1 MYKRVLV
8 AVGDYPEA
16 DRPLEYAIALA
27 AHTDAELCLL
37 RVLTVPVVS
46 GSPDMVA
53 CSTLALE
60 SLMEANEYVLTC
72 AVEAAARAHVPHVA
86 LLRWGAIPNAI
97 VQTAAE
103 ADCDLIVVGASVFPG
118 WQRRCH
124 SYITRKV
131 AAHARQPV
139 LTVGQGPPDRAE
151 VSWWRRFLVVTGDA
165 PGAEAATAYALSLA
179 QEEDVEIC
187 LLQSDLTRPM
197 FASAGAAT
205 RAHNALTLAAAWAA
219 AAGVNYE
226 VRHASGDVVT
236 AIIETA
242 TRAQCD
248 AIILGA
254 HGSPGWQRFLY
265 NRMVKLV
272 IARSPLP
279 VLLVNH
285 SVLEVDYIEQT

>member
-1 MYKRVLV
+1 
-8 AVGDYPEA
+8 
-16 DRPLEYAIALA
+16 
-27 AHTDAELCLL
+27 
-37 RVLTVPVVS
+37 
-46 GSPDMVA
+46 MVA

-60 SLMEANEYVLTC
+60 SLMAANEYVLTC
-72 AVEAAARAHVPHVA
+72 AVEAATRAHVPHVA

-97 VQTAAE
+97 VQTAEE

-139 LTVGQGPPDRAE
+139 LTVGQGPPDRPE

-179 QEEDVEIC
+179 QEEDVDVC

-242 TRAQCD
+242 ARAQCD

-254 HGSPGWQRFLY
+254 HGRPGWQRFLY

>member
-53 CSTLALE
+53 CSTLAME
-60 SLMEANEYVLTC
+60 SLLEANTYVLAC
-72 AVEAAARAHVPHVA
+72 AVEAATQAHVPHVA
-86 LLRWGAIPNAI
+86 LLRWGAIPNVI
-97 VQTAAE
+97 VQTAEEAE
-103 ADCDLIVVGASVFPG
+103 CDLIVVGAAVFPG
-118 WQRRCH
+118 WQRRCYG
-124 SYITRKV
+124 YITRKV

-139 LTVGQGPPDRAE
+139 LAVGQGPPDRPE
-151 VSWWRRFLVVTGDA
+151 VSWRRCLVVTGDA

-179 QEEDVEIC
+179 QEEDLDVC
-187 LLQSDLTRPM
+187 LLQSTITRPI

-205 RAHNALTLAAAWAA
+205 RAHNALTLATAWAA

-242 TRAQCD
+242 VRAQCD

-265 NRMVKLV
+265 NRMVKRV

>member
-8 AVGDYPEA
+8 AVGDYPET
-16 DRPLEYAIALA
+16 DRPLDYAIALA
-27 AHTDAELCLL
+27 AHTGAELCLL
-37 RVLTVPVVS
+37 RVLTVPIVS

-53 CSTLALE
+53 CSTLAMD
-60 SLMEANEYVLTC
+60 SLMEANEYVLAG
-72 AVEAAARAHVPHVA
+72 AVEAAAQAHVPYVA

-97 VQTAAE
+97 VQTAEEAE
-103 ADCDLIVVGASVFPG
+103 CDLIVVGAAVFPG

-124 SYITRKV
+124 GYITRKV

-139 LTVGQGPPDRAE
+139 LAVEQGPPDYPA

-165 PGAEAATAYALSLA
+165 PSAEAATAYALSLA
-179 QEEDVEIC
+179 QEEDVDVC
-187 LLQSDLTRPM
+187 LLQSALSRPL
-197 FASAGAAT
+197 FASSGAAT
-205 RAHNALTLAAAWAA
+205 RAHNALTLATAWAA
-219 AAGVNYE
+219 AAGINYE
-226 VRHASGDVVT
+226 VRHASGDGVT

-242 TRAQCD
+242 AMAQCD

-254 HGSPGWQRFLY
+254 QGRPGWQRFLY
-265 NRMVKLV
+265 NRMVKRV
-272 IARSPLP
+272 IACSPLP

>member
-8 AVGDYPEA
+8 AVGDYPET
-16 DRPLEYAIALA
+16 DRPLDYAIALA
-27 AHTDAELCLL
+27 AHTGAELCLL
-37 RVLTVPVVS
+37 RVLTVPIVS

-53 CSTLALE
+53 CSTLAMD
-60 SLMEANEYVLTC
+60 SLMEANEYVLAG
-72 AVEAAARAHVPHVA
+72 AVEAAAQAHVPYVA

-97 VQTAAE
+97 VQTAEEAE
-103 ADCDLIVVGASVFPG
+103 CDLIVVGAAVFPG

-124 SYITRKV
+124 GYITRKV

-139 LTVGQGPPDRAE
+139 LAVEQGPPDYPA

-165 PGAEAATAYALSLA
+165 PSAEAATAYALSLA
-179 QEEDVEIC
+179 QEEDVDVC

-242 TRAQCD
+242 ARAQCD

-254 HGSPGWQRFLY
+254 HGRPGWQRFLY